1 MQKSRLLILLM
12 AVLFLGACN
21 SSKKCGCPTFKAM
34 GDGVEMHDAQRNDV
48 RMDVQQS
55 I

>member
-1 MQKSRLLILLM
+1 MKKSRLLFLLM

-34 GDGVEMHDAQRNDV
+34 GDGVEMPDAQTDDV
-48 RMDVQQS
+48 QMDVLRS

>member
-1 MQKSRLLILLM
+1 MKKSRLLFLLM

-34 GDGVEMHDAQRNDV
+34 GERLDMQNAQNKEV
-48 RMDVQQS
+48 LIKTQPS